1 MTLAGSF
8 DSARASDT
16 PHPAGPRTAHT
27 LPEVSGRSKPESSA
41 VHEHSTRPGA
51 ATGARPVSS
60 ISRSGGPS
68 PTKAGHAPRP
78 GPRGDYLRGRPTG
91 ARPAFVGLGPPERA
105 ASPGSRSSARL
116 PGTGRPTPAATKHG
130 QRPGAAQNP
139 HPQCPRARPPGAEP
153 APRRTGPSCRRNRR
167 PPRHRLTSCR
177 LWYVCTENDQ
187 STAKRCVWRGG
198 CPRWGTPD
206 RHGSGCF

>member
-1 MTLAGSF
+1 MLCCIQDASCTNCSF

-16 PHPAGPRTAHT
+16 PHPAGPRTART

-60 ISRSGGPS
+60 ISRSGGQS
-68 PTKAGHAPRP
+68 PWKAGHAPHP

-105 ASPGSRSSARL
+105 ASPDPARPL
-116 PGTGRPTPAATKHG
+116 ASPARG
-130 QRPGAAQNP
+130 GP
-139 HPQCPRARPPGAEP
+139 HPQPRSTGSAPARRKTLTHSAPEPARPAPSPPRAALGRAAGVTVALL
-153 APRRTGPSCRRNRR
+153 AI
-167 PPRHRLTSCR
+167 
-177 LWYVCTENDQ
+177 
-187 STAKRCVWRGG
+187 A
-198 CPRWGTPD
+198 
-206 RHGSGCF
+206 

>member
-1 MTLAGSF
+1 MTITFAGSF

-16 PHPAGPRTAHT
+16 PHPTGPLTTR
-27 LPEVSGRSKPESSA
+27 LIPEDSGRSKPESSA

-105 ASPGSRSSARL
+105 ASPDPARPL
-116 PGTGRPTPAATKHG
+116 ASPARG
-130 QRPGAAQNP
+130 GP
-139 HPQCPRARPPGAEP
+139 HPQPRSTGSAPARRKTLTHSAPEPARPAPSPPRAALGRAAGVTVALLSSLDKL
-153 APRRTGPSCRRNRR
+153 PSLVRLYRKRSVNRQT
-167 PPRHRLTSCR
+167 LC
-177 LWYVCTENDQ
+177 L
-187 STAKRCVWRGG
+187 AGG

-206 RHGSGCF
+206 RHGSV